1 MLTQIGQVTLQLSCS
16 IFPSGFLMTLSMT
29 DRLLLT
35 YLCAIT
41 QMLDATAIK
50 TTLTQNG
57 VAQSPCHYD
66 IYGKIEIMSVDDDP
80 INQMVIE
87 NLLQPYG
94 YVLTICMDGMQC
106 LELIA
111 SRGYTPDLLM
121 LGMLLVRRVPAL

>member
-1 MLTQIGQVTLQLSCS
+1 
-16 IFPSGFLMTLSMT
+16 
-29 DRLLLT
+29 
-35 YLCAIT
+35 
-41 QMLDATAIK
+41 MLDATAIK

-121 LGMLLVRRVPAL
+121 LGMLLVRRVPVLSFCTCWCCFLNTCRVFMETHNSASH